1 MKRAGTESAKRT
13 IENSPAIHR
22 WDQRSNSLRSPQSG
36 RLKSSLDYEVRTRS
50 VARFTVSSV
59 SPMARFPAL
68 KSWAILVR
76 PLRRLLIP
84 ASATLVLAT
93 MALTASSQ
101 TTQRKPSE
109 ATRPVVVMSAQS
121 LDDLKQKLQP
131 GNKTE
136 ELIDSAG
143 MELRV
148 AVQHEKNKT
157 GAAAELHDASDDV
170 YYVLEGGATLVLGG
184 TLEAPK
190 EVEPGEWRSSR
201 IIDGK
206 TFEITKGDLVIVPR
220 GTPHQRST
228 AGKDFTMILIKIY
241 AEPLKPGAPKPTSLS
256 QKP

>member
-1 MKRAGTESAKRT
+1 VANLILNAQSTGVWNAKGAKVFAEERKDFPSRPRRGTLRALRLITV
-13 IENSPAIHR
+13 PL
-22 WDQRSNSLRSPQSG
+22 SLN
-36 RLKSSLDYEVRTRS
+36 
-50 VARFTVSSV
+50 
-59 SPMARFPAL
+59 
-68 KSWAILVR
+68 
-76 PLRRLLIP
+76 
-84 ASATLVLAT
+84 
-93 MALTASSQ
+93 LTAVAFLLFTSAIVVSA
-101 TTQRKPSE
+101 QRKPSE
-109 ATRPVVVMSAQS
+109 ATRPVVVMSSQS

-143 MELRV
+143 MQLRV
-148 AVQHEKNKT
+148 AIQHEKNKT

-184 TLEAPK
+184 KLETPK
-190 EVEPGEWRSSR
+190 EVEPGEWRSPR

-206 TFEITKGDLVIVPR
+206 TFEITKGDLVVVPR

-228 AGKDFTMILIKIY
+228 ANKDFTMILIKVY